1 MYLRR
6 FPHSFLTFAETDHSV
21 MRQLCLRTLLLASGA
36 ALCSGCSILESK
48 EQKSYETIEANERY
62 DTETARK
69 EHEKALKLLDK
80 SQHGKPAKLAEA
92 EVHLQKAL
100 VADITYGP
108 AHNSLGIV
116 YMRQRNFYTA
126 AWEFEYAAKLMPEH
140 FEPLYNLGQLY
151 ESADKLENTILYYE
165 QALTL
170 APRNPAVIGNLANAM
185 LRSGRDF
192 DEVRPLLEMLVFHD
206 NRGEWI
212 AWAQDQLGRK
222 PIQMVSAESFDRS
235 SDSQTPETE
244 PQSIPDDSPSG
255 DRDFPSLQSAP
266 QADAPAFNSFP
277 LPIPL
282 SDATGRAS
290 LSEE

>member
-1 MYLRR
+1 
-6 FPHSFLTFAETDHSV
+6 
-21 MRQLCLRTLLLASGA
+21 MRQLCLCTLLIATGA
-36 ALCSGCSILESK
+36 ALCSGCSMMQQNEP
-48 EQKSYETIEANERY
+48 KSYETVEANERY

-80 SQHGKPAKLAEA
+80 FEQGKPAKLAEA

-126 AWEFEYAAKLMPEH
+126 AWEFEYAAKLMPDH

-170 APRNPAVIGNLANAM
+170 APRNPAVIGNLAKAM
-185 LRSGRDF
+185 LKSGRDF

-212 AWAQDQLGRK
+212 AWARDQLGRK
-222 PIQMVSAESFDRS
+222 PVQMASAETILRS
-235 SDSQTPETE
+235 SDSLAPETE
-244 PQSIPDDSPSG
+244 PKAIPDNSPAG
-255 DRDFPSLQSAP
+255 DQDFPSLQTAP
-266 QADAPAFNSFP
+266 QQDGPDIES
-277 LPIPL
+277 LPIPAPL
-282 SDATGRAS
+282 TNSPGRAS
-290 LSEE
+290 LSDEF

>member
-1 MYLRR
+1 
-6 FPHSFLTFAETDHSV
+6 
-21 MRQLCLRTLLLASGA
+21 MRQLCICTLLFATGA
-36 ALCSGCSILESK
+36 ALCSGCSMMQQNEP
-48 EQKSYETIEANERY
+48 KSYETVEANKRY
-62 DTETARK
+62 DIETARK

-80 SQHGKPAKLAEA
+80 SEHGKPAKLAEA

-126 AWEFEYAAKLMPEH
+126 AWEFEYAAKLMPDH

-170 APRNPAVIGNLANAM
+170 TPRNPAVIGNLARAM
-185 LRSGRDF
+185 LKSGRDF

-212 AWAQDQLGRK
+212 AWARDQLGRK
-222 PIQMVSAESFDRS
+222 PVQMASAETIDRS
-235 SDSQTPETE
+235 SDSLAPETE
-244 PQSIPDDSPSG
+244 PKSIPDNPPTD
-255 DRDFPSLQSAP
+255 DQDFPSLQTAP
-266 QADAPAFNSFP
+266 QQDSLEIESLPTPAPLTNASGRAR
-277 LPIPL
+277 L
-282 SDATGRAS
+282 SDKF
-290 LSEE
+290 

>member
-108 AHNSLGIV
+108 VHNSLGIV
-116 YMRQRNFYTA
+116 YMRQRKYYTA
-126 AWEFEYAAKLMPEH
+126 AWEFEYAAKLMPDN
-140 FEPLYNLGQLY
+140 FEPLYNLGLLY
-151 ESADKLENTILYYE
+151 ETADKLENAIAYYE
-165 QALTL
+165 QAIAL
-170 APRNPAVIGNLANAM
+170 APRNPVVIGNLAKAK
-185 LRSGRDF
+185 LRDGRDF
-192 DEVRPLLEMLVFHD
+192 EEVRPLL
-206 NRGEWI
+206 
-212 AWAQDQLGRK
+212 QD
-222 PIQMVSAESFDRS
+222 AC
-235 SDSQTPETE
+235 
-244 PQSIPDDSPSG
+244 
-255 DRDFPSLQSAP
+255 
-266 QADAPAFNSFP
+266 
-277 LPIPL
+277 LP
-282 SDATGRAS
+282 
-290 LSEE
+290 